1 MKTGLKLF
9 LSLFLL
15 TSSMVAFAASYV
27 DGIEYFKAGQL
38 DRAKILLERTL
49 NDAGTK
55 QAESYYYLGEIAFAE
70 KNYKAA
76 AEYYQKGLSID
87 PFYAYNKVG
96 EGKLALQNK
105 DEKGADKLFKE
116 ALKLVKKDAGVNLAI
131 AKAYYETA
139 TPGYEKYLEKAYKIN
154 KQYPD
159 YFVFKGDVVV
169 DQKSGNYAGDAAAL
183 YENAIYFDE
192 NCIEAYVKYSHIYFG
207 INPTLAIQMLERLQE
222 LKPESA
228 LAQREMAEA
237 YYKNEQYT
245 KAARAYETYIQNPN
259 HFETDRPRLATLLF
273 YGKRYNESLN
283 LAKEILA
290 NDPNNFVLRRVLMYN
305 NYEMA
310 NQAAA
315 EKNKEA
321 AEKHLAAAESAANDF
336 LTMEPGANQYIV
348 RDYTTFGEL
357 LVKQK
362 KYTEAIAQYENAYDM
377 DPTRHDLLKVLSD
390 VHERNKDFVNAL
402 LLFKKFMAADPENNE
417 TTMNYYNLGQ
427 IYYSA
432 AQASQDSIPLRDQ
445 YIQEAD
451 SSFQLVIEKAPTD
464 FRGYLWS
471 ARANSLKDPELKDGA
486 AQPMYEQL
494 IAVLDQDPANKEK
507 PAAKR
512 AYIEAYKYLGYLNYL
527 QTTNPAKQK
536 EALANTK
543 LYWNKMLE
551 LEPGNAEI
559 LEALETLK

>member
-15 TSSMVAFAASYV
+15 SSSMVAFAANYV
-27 DGIEYFKAGQL
+27 DGIEYFKAGQP

-49 NDAGTK
+49 NDTGTK

-76 AEYYQKGLSID
+76 AEYYQKGLTID
-87 PFYAYNKVG
+87 PTYAYNKVG

-131 AKAYYETA
+131 AKAYYETGI
-139 TPGYEKYLEKAYKIN
+139 PGYEKYLEKAYKID
-154 KQYPD
+154 KKYPD
-159 YFVFKGDVVV
+159 YFIFLGDVAI
-169 DQKSGNYAGDAAAL
+169 DQKQGNYAGDAAAQ
-183 YENAIYFDE
+183 YETAFLFDE
-192 NCIEAYVKYSHIYFG
+192 NCIEAYVKYAHIYFG
-207 INPTLAIQMLERLQE
+207 INPTLAIQNLERLQE
-222 LKPESA
+222 IAPESA

-237 YYKNEQYT
+237 YYKNEQFA
-245 KAARAYETYIQNPN
+245 KAAVAYEKYIKNPN

-273 YGKRYNESLN
+273 YGKRYNESLD
-283 LAKEILA
+283 LAREILA
-290 NDPNNFVLRRVLMYN
+290 NDPNNFVLRRVVMYN
-305 NYEMA
+305 NYAMGNLDAAE
-310 NQAAA
+310 AAA
-315 EKNKEA
+315 I
-321 AEKHLAAAESAANDF
+321 DF
-336 LTMEPGANQYIV
+336 FNTENGNNQFIV
-348 RDYTTFGEL
+348 RDYTTFGDL
-357 LVKQK
+357 LIKQK
-362 KYTEAIAQYENAYDM
+362 KYEEAVAQYEKAYETDT
-377 DPTRHDLLKVLSD
+377 TRHDLLKVLSD
-390 VHERNKDFVNAL
+390 AYERNKDFVNAL
-402 LLFKKFMAADPENNE
+402 VSFRKFMAVDPENNQ

-432 AQASQDSIPLRDQ
+432 AHAAQDSIPLRDA
-445 YIQEAD
+445 YIEKAD
-451 SSFQLVIEKAPTD
+451 SSFQVVIEKAPTD

-471 ARANSLKDPELKDGA
+471 ARANSLKDPELKEGI
-486 AQPMYEQL
+486 AQPKYEQL

-527 QTTNPAKQK
+527 QTTNPAKQR
-536 EALANTK
+536 EALKNTK

-551 LEPGNAEI
+551 LDPENAEI
-559 LEALETLK
+559 LEALKSLE